1 LILLSS
7 VSKLKD
13 HTNLWNQGPGS
24 ISHFLGTVFSQTTS
38 VREQEQ
44 GCSPRKNEP
53 GTQGC
58 PDHQDRGLNSH
69 SPGP

>member
-1 LILLSS
+1 
-7 VSKLKD
+7 
-13 HTNLWNQGPGS
+13 
-24 ISHFLGTVFSQTTS
+24 VFSQTTS